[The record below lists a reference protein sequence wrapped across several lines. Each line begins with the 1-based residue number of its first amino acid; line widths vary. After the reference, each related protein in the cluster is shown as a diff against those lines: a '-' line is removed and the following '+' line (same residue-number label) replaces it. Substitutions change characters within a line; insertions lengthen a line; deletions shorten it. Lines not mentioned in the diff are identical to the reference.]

1 MGKKVVLLI
10 VLLVLLVVGAGVMMG
25 QAAPGDGIVEA
36 EKFILRDAE
45 GNVYA
50 ELSQGEEEGVV
61 VALTLYDREGVR
73 RAWLSVCE
81 NGSRGL
87 VFPDNEGKAG
97 VSLWLQP
104 NNSASLVFFGPGK
117 SQVSLWQRTSGAGG
131 LSLHG
136 KEDESHAALNLDTEG
151 MVHLSLRGREGKATF
166 QVP

>member
-1 MGKKVVLLI
+1 
-10 VLLVLLVVGAGVMMG
+10 
-25 QAAPGDGIVEA
+25 VEA

-45 GNVYA
+45 GNVCA

-87 VFPDNEGKAG
+87 TFADNEGKAR

-104 NNSASLVFFGPGK
+104 GDLASLTFFGPGNSK
-117 SQVSLWQRTSGAGG
+117 VSLWHKVNLWQQTTGG
-131 LSLHG
+131 LSLHA
-136 KEDESHAALNLDTEG
+136 KEDESRASLSVDTDG
-151 MVHLSLRGREGKATF
+151 KVYLSLRGREGKVSF